1 MRGAL
6 AIAARDLRSLFY
18 SPAAW
23 ALLAV
28 VMAIM
33 GYLFLTQ
40 LEVYTQVQSQ
50 LLGMPDPP
58 GLTEIM
64 TSSLYGSAGVVL
76 LMVVPLV
83 TMRAFADERRSQTLP
98 LLLSAPVSM
107 SGIVAGKFLAVL
119 GFLAVVVVL
128 VALMPLSLAAGTQL
142 DYGLLAAATLGL
154 VLLLGSFAALGVF
167 VSSLTAQPIIAA
179 VLSFGALLLLWILDW
194 AGSTGASD
202 AAPVLRYLS
211 ILSHYDPLLKGVF
224 NTADVAYFV
233 LFICTFLAL
242 TVRRLDGERLGG

>member
-6 AIAARDLRSLFY
+6 AIAGRDLRMLFF

-58 GLTEIM
+58 GLTEVM
-64 TSSLYGSAGVVL
+64 VSSLYGSAGVVL
-76 LMVVPLV
+76 LMIVPLI
-83 TMRAFADERRSQTLP
+83 TMRAFADERRGQTLA
-98 LLLSAPVSM
+98 LLLAAPVSM
-107 SGIVAGKFLAVL
+107 SAIVAGKFLAVT
-119 GFLAVVVVL
+119 GFLGVIAALVL
-128 VALMPLSLAAGTQL
+128 AMPLSLAGGAPL

-154 VLLLGSFAALGVF
+154 VLMLASFAALGVF
-167 VSSLTAQPIIAA
+167 VSSLTAQPVIAA
-179 VLSFGALLLLWILDW
+179 GLSFGALLLLWILNW
-194 AGSTGASD
+194 VGSSGGE
-202 AAPVLRYLS
+202 AATPVLRYLS

-224 NTADVAYFV
+224 DTADVAYFL
-233 LFICTFLAL
+233 LFTLAFLAL

>member
-1 MRGAL
+1 MNGAL
-6 AIAARDLRSLFY
+6 AIAGRDLRMLFF

-58 GLTEIM
+58 GLTEVM
-64 TSSLYGSAGVVL
+64 VSSLYGSAGVVL
-76 LMVVPLV
+76 LMIVPLI
-83 TMRAFADERRSQTLP
+83 TMRAFADERRGQTLA
-98 LLLSAPVSM
+98 LLLAAPVSM
-107 SGIVAGKFLAVL
+107 RAIVAGKFLAVT
-119 GFLAVVVVL
+119 GFLGLIAALVL
-128 VALMPLSLAAGTQL
+128 AMPLSLAGGATL

-154 VLLLGSFAALGVF
+154 VLMLASFAALGVF
-167 VSSLTAQPIIAA
+167 VSSLTAQPMIAA
-179 VLSFGALLLLWILDW
+179 GLSFGALLLLWILNW
-194 AGSTGASD
+194 VGSSGD
-202 AAPVLRYLS
+202 EAATPVLRYLS

-224 NTADVAYFV
+224 DTADVAYFL
-233 LFICTFLAL
+233 LFTLTFLAL
-242 TVRRLDGERLGG
+242 TVRRLDAERLGG

>member
-1 MRGAL
+1 MSGAL
-6 AIAARDLRSLFY
+6 TIAGRDLRVLFF

-40 LEVYTQVQSQ
+40 LEVYTQVHSQ

-58 GLTEIM
+58 GLTEVM
-64 TSSLYGSAGVVL
+64 VSSLYGSAGVVL
-76 LMVVPLV
+76 LMIVPLI
-83 TMRAFADERRSQTLP
+83 TMRAFADERRGQTLS
-98 LLLSAPVSM
+98 LLLAAPVSM
-107 SGIVAGKFLAVL
+107 RAIVAGKFLAVT
-119 GFLAVVVVL
+119 GFLGVIAVL
-128 VALMPLSLAAGTQL
+128 VLTMPLSLGGGADL

-154 VLLLGSFAALGVF
+154 VLMLASFAALGVF
-167 VSSLTAQPIIAA
+167 VSSLTAQPVIAA
-179 VLSFGALLLLWILDW
+179 GLSFGALLLLWILNW
-194 AGSTGASD
+194 VGSSGD
-202 AAPVLRYLS
+202 APATPVLRYLS

-224 NTADVAYFV
+224 DTADVAYFL
-233 LFICTFLAL
+233 LFTLTFLAL